1 MSNPAVRILLVE
13 DSASDAV
20 LLQEALADAGAGGLE
35 VTHVDSWTAAD
46 DRLTQKD
53 FDVLLLD
60 LSLPDSA
67 GRETFL
73 RARRAAPHLPI
84 VVMTGIADE
93 AVALDAMRHGI
104 QDYLV
109 KGQTD
114 GHQVARAIR
123 YAIERSRV
131 EEALQETQAALREA
145 NEELERRVAAR
156 TAQLAEMVS
165 NLEDFSHSVTH
176 DLRAPLRAMR
186 AFAQFLCEECAACTS
201 TAAHDYAQRII
212 TAAARMDKLIVDVL
226 HYSRA
231 ARGELSLAPVNVSRL
246 LRGIIESYPAF
257 HSPQVEIR
265 IEEPLPQVLGNEAL
279 LTQCFSNLLDN
290 AVKFVTPGVAPR
302 IRVRAEARGVQSPK
316 SKVQGP
322 SVDNASGNADQP
334 SRLDFGH
341 RTSAFPFVRLWFED
355 NGIGIPA
362 EAHERIFQLF
372 QRLDQ
377 SYEGTGVGLAIVR
390 KGAEKM
396 GGRAGVESAP
406 GQGSRFWLDLKLP
419 GAEMDYTL

>member
-1 MSNPAVRILLVE
+1 MNTPALRVLLVE

-20 LLQEALADAGAGGLE
+20 LLQEALAEGGSGRLE
-35 VTHVDSWTAAD
+35 VTHVDTWVAAGG
-46 DRLTQKD
+46 RLAQED

-73 RARRAAPHLPI
+73 RARKAAPHLPI

-109 KGQTD
+109 KGQAD

-123 YAIERSRV
+123 YALERSRV
-131 EEALQETQAALREA
+131 EEALRETQAALKEA
-145 NEELERRVAAR
+145 NEELERRVADR
-156 TAQLAEMVS
+156 TAELEEMVS

-186 AFAQFLCEECAACTS
+186 AFAQFLREECQTCLNPP
-201 TAAHDYAQRII
+201 AHDYAQRII

-290 AVKFVTPGVAPR
+290 AVKFVAPGVAPR
-302 IRVRAEARGVQSPK
+302 IRVRAEIREVQSLPVGK
-316 SKVQGP
+316 APV
-322 SVDNASGNADQP
+322 NADQP
-334 SRLDFGH
+334 STSDFGL
-341 RTSAFPFVRLWFED
+341 RTSDFPLVRLWFED
-355 NGIGIPA
+355 NGIGIPE

-372 QRLDQ
+372 QRLDR

-419 GAEMDYTL
+419 SPQTDNAR